1 MLGNTMETERGLLVT
16 TQSSQVI
23 ESIDHFHHQILA
35 AGKEPHLILEAVTK
49 YPDNLLLQV
58 YAASFY
64 LYGQTNPT
72 TAKAKE
78 HLFHAEKSLYSANLR
93 EKLVYQ
99 AAKAWMCL
107 DYETALT
114 ILAALTTIYPRDT
127 LAAKFAEWLYYCTGQ
142 AYNSHHYLAFCERIA
157 PYNQDESHF
166 IAMHSFAA
174 ELSGHLS
181 EAQCLA
187 EKALLLETLTPW
199 AHHTLAHIYLNTN
212 NLAKGIAVLETFQ
225 VSWKEISPLLRGHNS
240 WHLALFYLALRQA
253 EKVMALYPAIFGRAP
268 EVITEQIDALS
279 LLWRL
284 DMAGFPQLNQLKII
298 AGYLDANPYAHYI
311 GFNTVHYIYCLA
323 RLGRENEVQNA
334 ILSIKKYAK
343 TLCKGYRRTLWQK
356 VVLPLSKGIHAFV
369 TNDYQ
374 TALDFMTPCIA
385 RRTEIGGSDAQSE
398 ILAQTYL
405 LCLLQTNKKKAAKD
419 YFNLHL
425 RHYKGTPL
433 AEFWFA

>member
-1 MLGNTMETERGLLVT
+1 METERGLLVT

-35 AGKEPHLILEAVTK
+35 AGKEPHFILEAVK
-49 YPDNLLLQV
+49 KHPDNLLLQV

-64 LYGQTNPT
+64 LYGQTNPAT
-72 TAKAKE
+72 VRAKE

-93 EKLVYQ
+93 EKLAYQ
-99 AAKAWMCL
+99 AAKAWMRL
-107 DYETALT
+107 DYDGALT
-114 ILAALTTIYPRDT
+114 LLSALTTIYPRDT

-181 EAQCLA
+181 EAQGLA
-187 EKALLLETLTPW
+187 EKALSLETLTPW

-212 NLAKGIAVLETFQ
+212 NLAKGIAVLETFR
-225 VSWKEISPLLRGHNS
+225 VSWKDISPLLRGHNS

-253 EKVMALYPAIFGRAP
+253 EKVMALYPSVFGYAP
-268 EVITEQIDALS
+268 EVITAQIDALS

-298 AGYLDANPYAHYI
+298 ASYLDENSYTHYI
-311 GFNTVHYIYCLA
+311 GFNSIHYIYCLA
-323 RLGRENEVQNA
+323 RLGHEVEAQKA
-334 ILSIKKYAK
+334 ILSIEKYAK
-343 TLCKGYRRTLWQK
+343 ILPKGYSRKLWHE
-356 VVLPLSKGIHAFV
+356 VVLPLCKGIYAFV
-369 TNDYQ
+369 TNDFQ
-374 TALDFMTPCIA
+374 TACDFMAPCIS

-398 ILAQTYL
+398 ILAQIYL
-405 LCLLQTNKKKAAKD
+405 LCLLQTNKKKAAKE

-433 AEFWFA
+433 AAFWFA